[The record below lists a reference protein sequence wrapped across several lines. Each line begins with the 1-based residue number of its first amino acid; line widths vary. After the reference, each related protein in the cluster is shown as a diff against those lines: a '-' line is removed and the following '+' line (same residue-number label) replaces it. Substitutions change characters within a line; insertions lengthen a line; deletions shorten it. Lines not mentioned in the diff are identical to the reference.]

1 LTNGGLHRD
10 FGAIQVLPLA
20 DVCAARGCFHL
31 VRDHGAFHQVGE
43 GGLVVGAVVERV
55 DLDIGEPLVT
65 AIADLEDL
73 DVVLGVRCSHPVLEE
88 VISLVELEVV
98 LEHRR

>member
-1 LTNGGLHRD
+1 M
-10 FGAIQVLPLA
+10 PLA
-20 DVCAARGCFHL
+20 NVSAARGCFHL
-31 VRDHGAFHQVGE
+31 IRDHVAFDQVGE

-55 DLDIGEPLVT
+55 DLDIGDPIVT
-65 AIADLEDL
+65 AIADLKDL